1 VLQRY
6 LQPDVLAGISGL
18 ELVAKTVVDGFLS
31 GLHRSPTFGFSQEFA
46 EYRAYYPGDDLRH
59 VDWNVFAR
67 SEKMYLKRYKGETNC
82 QTTFML
88 DASASMQFGSG
99 QVSKIAY
106 AKYLVAALAYMAVG
120 QRDATGL
127 CVFDDDVRGWVQP
140 STRQGQ
146 LHRILNTLDKATPGK
161 RTSFAKPFVHVR
173 EFLHRRGLLVIVSD
187 LWEDPETIVK
197 VMEPMR
203 HHGNEVVVFH
213 LLDEQELRPKFK
225 DPVLLEDMESG
236 DTLEVTPQYAATEYK
251 QKIEDHCEA
260 MASKLRGAGL
270 DYTLVDTSRPL
281 DEALRGYL
289 AARKGRM

>member
-1 VLQRY
+1 MLQRY

-59 VDWNVFAR
+59 IDWNVFAR
-67 SEKMYLKRYKGETNC
+67 SERMYLKRYKGETNC
-82 QTTFML
+82 QTTFMI
-88 DASASMQFGSG
+88 DASASMEYGS
-99 QVSKIAY
+99 QPVTKLAY

-146 LHRILNTLDKATPGK
+146 LHRILNTLDKAVPGK
-161 RTSFAKPFVHVR
+161 RTSFAKPFLHVR

-187 LWEDPETIVK
+187 LWENPRTIVK
-197 VMEPMR
+197 TMEPMR

-213 LLDEQELRPKFK
+213 VLDPQELRPSFR

-236 DTLEVTPQYAATEYK
+236 DTLEVTPQYAATEYRD
-251 QKIEDHCEA
+251 KIAAHCEE
-260 MASKLRGAGL
+260 MASVLRAAGL
-270 DYTLVDTSRPL
+270 DYTLVDTGKPL

>member
-1 VLQRY
+1 MLQRY

-88 DASASMQFGSG
+88 DASASMQYGSG
-99 QVSKIAY
+99 PVTKIAY

-161 RTSFAKPFVHVR
+161 RTSFEKPFVHVR

-187 LWEDPETIVK
+187 LWENPETIVK

-236 DTLEVTPQYAATEYK
+236 DTMEVTPQYAATEYK
-251 QKIEDHCEA
+251 DKITSHCDD